1 MILIKKRRTPFIVT
15 ILWIPLIILM
25 CKMDHG
31 LEPIRSGISGTIKYI
46 GKWPANTAELRIVAA
61 TKFPPTDVNDLIIGD
76 VLPIG
81 GDSTVYTFYL
91 DPGDYYL
98 GLVWRER
105 EASWGIQSIFGIY
118 TEPDN
123 AFSPG
128 LITIPD
134 DATIVTGKDIIADFA
149 HAKRASNSN
158 ISGKIKFIGNWPEQV
173 ENLMVIASTQFP
185 PESLLDFAFSNLLP
199 AYVDSIDYFIP
210 AAPDTYQAVGAVIKL
225 VDQPWAL
232 ENIVGLLFKPNSL
245 ELQEVIVPDEDSQV
259 KGVNL
264 TVYFRGR

>member
-1 MILIKKRRTPFIVT
+1 MFSGQKKRIKVLLS
-15 ILWIPLIILM
+15 ILSASLLILT

-31 LEPIRSGISGTIKYI
+31 LEPIRSGISGTIEYI
-46 GKWPANTAELRIVAA
+46 GSWPENTAEVRIVAA

-76 VLPIG
+76 IISIG
-81 GDSTVYTFYL
+81 GASTVYNFYL

-98 GLVWRER
+98 GLVWREQD
-105 EASWGIQSIFGIY
+105 AAWGIQSIFGIY

-134 DATIVTGKDIIADFA
+134 DTTIITGKDIIADFA
-149 HAKRASNSN
+149 HAKRASNGS

-225 VDQPWAL
+225 VDQSWAL

-245 ELQEVIVPDEDSQV
+245 ELQEVIVTDEESQV

-264 TVYFRGR
+264 TVYFRGQ